1 MLTVFWRIFNM
12 KVYIVTNG
20 EYSDYMI
27 EKVFSNREAAEE
39 FKKWHSIS
47 NDIEEY
53 EIYDEPFGPNEGE
66 KVMFIRVQG
75 TVYQEAVVDIRFDIR
90 RELIHDWTL
99 QRHTSI
105 CSYGKTAYTIFKYI
119 HVPADKWDEEKYK
132 AKLTK
137 SLYDLAAAANA
148 MFAEGASVRD
158 VGLALRNKDEEDA

>member
-1 MLTVFWRIFNM
+1 M

-39 FKKWHSIS
+39 FKKWHHIS

-66 KVMFIRVQG
+66 KTMFIRVQG
-75 TVYQEAVVDIRFDIR
+75 TVYPEAVVDIRFDIR
-90 RELIHDWTL
+90 PNMIYDGTINRGAG
-99 QRHTSI
+99 I

-132 AKLTK
+132 AKMTRA
-137 SLYDLAAAANA
+137 LYDLTGIAKSL
-148 MFAEGASVRD
+148 FAEGASVRD
-158 VGLALRNKDEEDA
+158 VEQALREVEDES

>member
-1 MLTVFWRIFNM
+1 M

-39 FKKWHSIS
+39 FKKWHHIS

-53 EIYDEPFGPNEGE
+53 EVYDEPFGPKEGE

-75 TVYQEAVVDIRFDIR
+75 TVYPEAVVDIRFDIR

-99 QRHTSI
+99 GSDVGI
-105 CSYGKTAYTIFKYI
+105 ISFYGKTAYTIFKYV
-119 HVPADKWDEEKYK
+119 HVPADKWDEEKYRAKMTK
-132 AKLTK
+132 A
-137 SLYDLAAAANA
+137 LYDYVALARSL
-148 MFAEGASVRD
+148 FAEGASVRD
-158 VGLALRNKDEEDA
+158 VEQALREVEDES

>member
-1 MLTVFWRIFNM
+1 MTVY
-12 KVYIVTNG
+12 VVTNG

-75 TVYQEAVVDIRFDIR
+75 TVYPEAVVDIQVETRP
-90 RELIHDWTL
+90 ELCYEGSITHGTGMMTYKRPGVFTL
-99 QRHTSI
+99 
-105 CSYGKTAYTIFKYI
+105 YTYRL
-119 HVPADKWDEEKYK
+119 VPADKWEEEKYK

-137 SLYDLAAAANA
+137 ALYDYAALARSL
-148 MFAEGASVRD
+148 FAEGASVRD
-158 VGLALRNKDEEDA
+158 VELALRNKDEEEA